1 MTRLRS
7 FAFAAVTAAAAVGC
21 GAHAPKPEAR
31 IIATEGAI
39 RGASEAGAA
48 SVPQGALHLRL
59 AEEQRAAATTAM
71 ANGDNERAAL
81 LLARAEAD
89 AEVAIA
95 LARQA
100 AAEKEAARANENIE
114 ALNRQVQP

>member
-7 FAFAAVTAAAAVGC
+7 FAFAVLASAVAAGC

-31 IIATEGAI
+31 IVATEGAI
-39 RGASEAGAA
+39 RGASEAGATN
-48 SVPQGALHLRL
+48 VPKGALHLRL
-59 AEEQRAAATTAM
+59 AQEQRAAANTAM
-71 ANGDNERAAL
+71 ANGDNTRAAL

-95 LARQA
+95 LARE
-100 AAEKEAARANENIE
+100 AEAEREAARAKATIE
-114 ALNRQVQP
+114 DLNRQVTP

>member
-7 FAFAAVTAAAAVGC
+7 FAFAALAAATAVGC
-21 GAHAPKPEAR
+21 AAHGPKPEAR
-31 IIATEGAI
+31 IVSTEGAI
-39 RGASEAGAA
+39 RGAMEAGAG

-59 AEEQRAAATTAM
+59 AEEQRAAANTAM
-71 ANGDNERAAL
+71 ANGDNEAATL

-95 LARQA
+95 LAREA
-100 AAEKEAARANENIE
+100 AAEREAARANEQIRD
-114 ALNRQVQP
+114 LNRQVTP